1 VATVQVSRVLVV
13 GGGIGGL
20 GAAAA
25 FALRGAAVDV
35 VEVRQEAGVAGVGI
49 NQPANSLR
57 MLRSLGVL
65 DEIREVGYEHA
76 HTTFSDWQGKAIVEC
91 PSHLGGDVPAN
102 VALSRQELHRIL
114 ITAGERAGA
123 KVTYGTSVEDLHD
136 DGTEVHVT
144 FADGR
149 SASYDLVVAFDG
161 LRSPMRQR
169 LFGTRFEPV
178 FTGYAVWRVALPRP
192 DEVTHLALFQGDRSK
207 AGVIPLSESS
217 MYLFLV
223 TPEADKQY
231 VAPDRMTTMLT
242 ERLAGYGGLIGEI
255 RDALDPAAAIV
266 YSPLSEVML
275 PSPWYAGRTVVLGDA
290 AHACAP
296 HLTQGAGMA
305 LEDAVGLAEELQPEK
320 RRVAASLKAF
330 MHRRYARVKFV
341 QDVSHQILASEMSV
355 TAGDL
360 PQAVEQMRQTLP
372 AKMRQVES
380 FLNTPF

>member
-25 FALRGAAVDV
+25 FAQRGVGVDV
-35 VEVRQEAGVAGVGI
+35 VEVRTDAAVHGVGI

-76 HTTFSDWQGKAIVEC
+76 RTTFRDWQGSPIVDC
-91 PSHLGGDVPAN
+91 PSQLGGDVPAN
-102 VALSRQELHRIL
+102 VALSRRELHRIL
-114 ITAGERAGA
+114 ITAGEQAGA
-123 KVTYGTSVEDLHD
+123 KITYDTSVEDLQD

-144 FADGR
+144 LTDGR
-149 SASYDLVVAFDG
+149 SAGYDLVVAFDG
-161 LRSPMRQR
+161 LRSPMRRR
-169 LFGTRFEPV
+169 LFGTEFEPV
-178 FTGYAVWRVALPRP
+178 FSGYSVWRVALPRP
-192 DEVTHLALFQGDRSK
+192 DEVTHLLLFQGDRSK
-207 AGVIPLSESS
+207 AGLIPLSESS

-223 TPEADKQY
+223 TPEVDKQH

-242 ERLAGYGGLIGEI
+242 ERLAGYGGLIGEL
-255 RDALDPAAAIV
+255 RDALDPSAAVV

-275 PSPWYAGRTVVLGDA
+275 PSPWYQGRTIVLGDA

-305 LEDAVGLAEELQPEK
+305 LEDAVGLAEELDTET
-320 RRVAASLKAF
+320 RSVAASLKAL

-341 QDVSHQILASEMSV
+341 QDVSHQILATEMAV
-355 TAGDL
+355 TARNL
-360 PQAVEQMRQTLP
+360 PQAREQMQQTLP
-372 AKMRQVES
+372 GQIRQVES
-380 FLNTPF
+380 FLNSPF